1 MYLKRIE
8 TIGFKSFADKTTV
21 QFEPGV
27 TAVVG
32 PNGSGKSNIS
42 DAVRWVLGEQ
52 SAKSLRGGKM
62 EDIIFAGTQTRK
74 ALNYAEVTL
83 VLDNTCQTLALD
95 YQEIGVT
102 RRVYRSGDSEYL
114 INRQKVRL
122 KDVVDLMM
130 DTGIGHDSLSI
141 ISQDRVKAIVESKVD
156 ERRVIIEEAAGVLKY
171 KMRKKEAGRKL
182 NATMENLSRVY
193 DIIYELE
200 DQIEPLKKQAETAS
214 KYKELKEK
222 MSASELSMLGYGI
235 TRLNSQLTESKQ
247 QKQDSQI
254 ELLVLNQKAAA
265 DEALRH
271 QLKELLGQQETGLAS
286 LQEELVEA
294 SELIQKLTGM
304 RDVLA
309 ERQKNANT
317 NKEELKRQQQEL
329 ETKQAKAQDAFKEA
343 VQGVKA
349 LEGQLTKTRTDL
361 ETANADYEHLE
372 ANLNNQLE
380 VATKSFFEHQNELVQ
395 IKNLYQTALEQVKK
409 AEEALSQTQLDLLE
423 ARQSENALAEE
434 SAAFYEKY
442 NRLEADLEDKRNHYK
457 KALQQSRQTEQHHFE
472 VKGSLVDLRH
482 QIDKTQ
488 GRLHWLEEAQKDFT
502 GFNDGVKKIL
512 QARTEKRIPGIIG
525 AIAQLVTI
533 PKALETAMD
542 VVLGPIMQ
550 QIVTETDRDAQGAI
564 RFLKE
569 NSAGRATFLPLN
581 VIKPRTLPDNVSRQ
595 LSAETDVVGVASQ
608 LVGYDKR
615 YQPIFEN
622 ILGSIIVTENLAS
635 ANRLAKSLNYRY
647 RIVTLE
653 GDVVNTGGSMT
664 GGAIKRQGSSL
675 LRQKN
680 EIEAQ
685 RQKLAGLQEQARNLE
700 ATEEAARHEALQDTA
715 AATKLQQSGERL
727 RERLN
732 AAASEKVAYDYK
744 KRSISEKAALLEAQK
759 TAFKDEATTL
769 AGRVNGYAER
779 RVQLESAITEKE
791 AAIADLEQQLGQQEV
806 LKAGLLQ
813 TITDKKI
820 ELARLETLY
829 DSRELEQGRLYE
841 ELNQLRGQLEEL
853 TQRIDSSTGL
863 LFGNDGEMERLEQE
877 AAVLRVRREEILEQ
891 IQQLRTL
898 QAKKTLE
905 LEQVE
910 LNLRESRK
918 QAQLLSEIVHKSE
931 VSLGKIEVEMD
942 VMLQK
947 IEGEYQMTYDYVVQ
961 NYPLKEAAAA
971 VQEKIARCKRDI
983 EALGEVNLGALAEY
997 ERVRERYEFLTD
1009 QQNDLLIA
1017 KENLEYSINEM
1028 DQELAIKFK
1037 DTFDQIRVHY
1047 IEVFKQLFG
1056 GGNADLILTDPDDLL
1071 GTGVEIIAQPPG
1083 TKLRTSNLLSGG
1095 QKALTSIALLFAIL
1109 KVRAVPFCILDEVEA
1124 ALDEANVAR
1133 YATYLK
1139 AFSQQTQFI
1148 VITHRKGTM
1157 EKADVLYGVTMQ
1169 ERGVTKLVSVRMEN
1183 VGGYLD
1189 ADIA

>member
-1 MYLKRIE
+1 MHLKRIE

-74 ALNYAEVTL
+74 PLNYAEVTL
-83 VLDNTCQTLALD
+83 VLDNTCQTLPLD
-95 YQEIGVT
+95 YSEIGVT

-182 NATMENLSRVY
+182 QSTMENLSRVY

-200 DQIEPLKKQAETAS
+200 DQIEPLKKQAETAR

-222 MSASELSMLGYGI
+222 MSVSELSMLGYSI
-235 TRLNSQLTESKQ
+235 TRLNDQLQEAKK

-254 ELLVLNQKAAA
+254 ELLSLNQKAAA
-265 DEALRH
+265 DDLLRGE
-271 QLKELLGQQETGLAS
+271 LKELLNKQETELAR

-294 SELIQKLTGM
+294 SELIQKLTGQ

-317 NKEELKRQQQEL
+317 NKEELKRQQQQL
-329 ETKQAKAQDAFKEA
+329 EANLIQAQNAFKEA
-343 VQGVKA
+343 MQGVKTTEAQLQETRQA
-349 LEGQLTKTRTDL
+349 LEMAST
-361 ETANADYEHLE
+361 DYEHLE
-372 ANLNNQLE
+372 ANLQNQLD

-409 AEEALSQTQLDLLE
+409 AEDALQQTQLDLTKVRDDKVALE
-423 ARQSENALAEE
+423 DE
-434 SAAFYEKY
+434 STAFYEKY
-442 NRLEADLEDKRNHYK
+442 SRLEADLEQKRSEYK
-457 KALQQSRQTEQHHFE
+457 KALGQSRQTEQQHSE
-472 VKGSLVDLRH
+472 LKGALVDLFH
-482 QIDKTQ
+482 QIDKTK
-488 GRLHWLEEAQKDFT
+488 GRLNWLEEAQKDFT
-502 GFNDGVKKIL
+502 GFNEGAKKIL
-512 QARTEKRIPGIIG
+512 QAREGRQVHGVIG

-533 PKALETAMD
+533 PKELAVAMD

-569 NSAGRATFLPLN
+569 KSAGRATFLPLN
-581 VIKPRTLPDNVSRQ
+581 VIKPRLLPDSIRRQ
-595 LSAETDVVGVASQ
+595 LDSESDVVGVASS
-608 LVGYDKR
+608 LVTYDPR

-622 ILGSIIVTENLAS
+622 ILGSIIVTKNLAS
-635 ANRLAKSLNYRY
+635 ANRLAKSLGYRY

-680 EIEAQ
+680 EIEDQ
-685 RQKLAGLQEQARNLE
+685 RQKLAALIEQAKELE
-700 ATEEAARHEALQDTA
+700 AEEQEAKAAHDQAEIA
-715 AATKLQQSGERL
+715 AAKLQQSGERL

-732 AAASEKVAYDYK
+732 AAASEKVAFDYK
-744 KRSISEKAALLEAQK
+744 IRSISEKAALLEAQK

-779 RVQLESAITEKE
+779 RVQLE
-791 AAIADLEQQLGQQEV
+791 AAIAEKDMAIKNLEQQLGQQEV

-829 DSRELEQGRLYE
+829 DGRQQEQDRLYE
-841 ELNQLRGQLEEL
+841 ELGHIRERLEEL
-853 TQRIDSSTGL
+853 TERIDSSTDL
-863 LFGNDGEMERLEQE
+863 LFGNDGEIDRLEKE
-877 AAVLRVRREEILEQ
+877 VALLRERREEILEN
-891 IQQLRTL
+891 IQKLRTI
-898 QAKKTLE
+898 QAKKSLE
-905 LEQVE
+905 LEQAE
-910 LNLRESRK
+910 INLREGRK
-918 QAQLLSEIVHKSE
+918 QSQHLSDIVHKNE
-931 VSLGKIEVEMD
+931 VALGKIDVEMD
-942 VMLQK
+942 MMLKK
-947 IEGEYQMTYDYVVQ
+947 IEGEYQMTYDYVVE
-961 NYPLKEAAAA
+961 NYPLQESVAG
-971 VQEKIARCKRDI
+971 VQEKIARYKREID
-983 EALGEVNLGALAEY
+983 ALGEVNLGALTEY
-997 ERVRERYEFLTD
+997 ERVRERYDFLTD
-1009 QQNDLLIA
+1009 QQHDLLVA
-1017 KENLEYSINEM
+1017 KENLEHSINEM
-1028 DQELAIKFK
+1028 DQEMAIKFK
-1037 DTFDQIRVHY
+1037 DTFDQVRLHY

-1056 GGNADLILTDPDDLL
+1056 GGNADLILTDPNDLL

-1095 QKALTSIALLFAIL
+1095 QKSLTSIALLFAIL
-1109 KVRAVPFCILDEVEA
+1109 KVRTVPFCILDEVEA

-1133 YATYLK
+1133 YASYLK
-1139 AFSQQTQFI
+1139 AFSKETQFI

-1189 ADIA
+1189 ENIA